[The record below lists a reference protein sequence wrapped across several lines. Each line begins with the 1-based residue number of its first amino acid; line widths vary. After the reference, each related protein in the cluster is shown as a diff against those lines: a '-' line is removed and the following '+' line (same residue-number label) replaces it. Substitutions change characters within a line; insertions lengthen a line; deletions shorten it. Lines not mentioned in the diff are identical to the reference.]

1 MYRHQGGLFLS
12 RRTLLE
18 NVLGLF
24 GDALHSS
31 GIASILM
38 FQHDSWLLLKLV
50 EVEKEDDDSVS
61 NSITV
66 VASQIRKECLQMK
79 KERTN
84 YSLCF
89 DKKKADESVS
99 STLSLS

>member
-12 RRTLLE
+12 RRTLFE
-18 NVLGLF
+18 NILGLF

-31 GIASILM
+31 GILL
-38 FQHDSWLLLKLV
+38 FKHDPGSMLKLV

-61 NSITV
+61 NAITV